1 VGGGGGSVLDE
12 GQKQPRKL
20 IHILITITINENEF
34 IIEVSRYSL
43 LTPLTNYS
51 MQLLEDNV

>member
-1 VGGGGGSVLDE
+1 MGGGDSVVLDA

-20 IHILITITINENEF
+20 IHILITGTINENEF
-34 IIEVSRYSL
+34 VIEVSRYPL

-51 MQLLEDNV
+51 